1 MLNNIVGVINQAAA
15 AGPQPVSGMSVWYD
29 ASDASTFTYSSSN
42 IISQWADKSGNS
54 RNATQGTTSQQP
66 TRQTNVINGLPVV
79 RFDGSN
85 DYLEF
90 TNIFQSDTSF
100 TVFWVLRPVAVS
112 TGYKPSFGFL
122 SNAPD
127 SDYGALHYINA
138 SAQGAS
144 YPFAGGLGWSFY
156 DNSNTYTANTAYS
169 MQFIADG
176 STWKVFRNG
185 TQEGGTNVGS
195 NPNYAK
201 TWIAA
206 QNNPI
211 RFSQFD
217 FGEILIYNTALN
229 STDVAANRS
238 YLSTKWGV

>member
-1 MLNNIVGVINQAAA
+1 
-15 AGPQPVSGMSVWYD
+15 MSVWYD

-42 IISQWADKSGNS
+42 VISQWADKSGNG
-54 RNATQGTTSQQP
+54 RHATQATTSQQP
-66 TRQTNVINGLPVV
+66 TRQTNIINGLPVV

-90 TNIFQSDTSF
+90 TNILNGDTSF
-100 TVFWVLRPVAVS
+100 TVFWVLRPVAVT
-112 TGYKPSFGFL
+112 TGYKPSIAFL

-127 SDYGALHYINA
+127 SDYGALHYVNP

-195 NPNYAK
+195 SPSYQK
-201 TWIAA
+201 TWISA
-206 QNNPI
+206 QNNPT

-217 FGEILIYNTALN
+217 FGEILVYNTAL
-229 STDVAANRS
+229 SGADVTANRD
-238 YLSTKWGV
+238 YLNAKWGL